1 MFPDRSGHI
10 DRGVDSTALL
20 SIYGLVDEGVI
31 YLLNPNP
38 IQSSIR
44 AEKNSFRMNYCLQS
58 QSWGMDTL
66 KNDKTGIEFTLHA
79 VGNQFLLAIHET
91 NIHRSLN

>member
-1 MFPDRSGHI
+1 
-10 DRGVDSTALL
+10 
-20 SIYGLVDEGVI
+20 
-31 YLLNPNP
+31 
-38 IQSSIR
+38 
-44 AEKNSFRMNYCLQS
+44 
-58 QSWGMDTL
+58 MDTL